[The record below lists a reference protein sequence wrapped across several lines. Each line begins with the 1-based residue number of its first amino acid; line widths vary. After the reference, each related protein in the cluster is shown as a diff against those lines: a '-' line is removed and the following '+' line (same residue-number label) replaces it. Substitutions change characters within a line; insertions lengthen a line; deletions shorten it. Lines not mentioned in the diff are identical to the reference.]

1 MILNEMNVIG
11 MEIFVVIAL
20 VGVIYLGSVGIL
32 TYINMVLDRTTEL
45 NVMLKVDVLA
55 FWLTVIPMA
64 IILGWTG
71 VISTIAFA
79 YVLSEI
85 KDRR

>member
-32 TYINMVLDRTTEL
+32 TYINMVLDRATEL

-79 YVLSEI
+79 YVLSEF